1 MAKCWFKGL
10 MGYKFL
16 KKKKKKNYAP
26 IIQHVS
32 PLLGFFDKM

>member
-10 MGYKFL
+10 MGYKFP
-16 KKKKKKNYAP
+16 KKKKKNYAP
-26 IIQHVS
+26 IIQQHVS